1 MIPMSLSGADFP
13 NIDGE
18 RLKTG
23 SRFFTPILPAAMT
36 VLERYQYKLPKI
48 SLQKY
53 NDYLHVIEE
62 RAGFNKPLTSH
73 LARHTFATLALNS
86 GVPIEVLARM
96 LGHSNISV
104 TQIYAKIL
112 SSSIEQYAA
121 ILRK

>member
-1 MIPMSLSGADFP
+1 MD
-13 NIDGE
+13 
-18 RLKTG
+18 
-23 SRFFTPILPAAMT
+23 
-36 VLERYQYKLPKI
+36 VLTRYGFKLPKI

-62 RAGFNKPLTSH
+62 KAGFKKPITSH
-73 LARHTFATLALNS
+73 LARHTFATSVLNS

-96 LGHSNISV
+96 LGHQNISV

-112 SSSIEQYAA
+112 TSSIEHYAA